1 MVRIFKKIQL
11 LRTDPLPENARKLS
25 GSSGLFR
32 LRVGHYRVLYA
43 VDKLSGAIVILSVLH
58 RKEAYRNL

>member
-1 MVRIFKKIQL
+1 MLRIFRKIQL
-11 LRTDPLPENARKLS
+11 LRTDPLPENSRKLS

-32 LRVGHYRVLYA
+32 LRVGHYRVLYG
-43 VDKLSGAIVILSVLH
+43 VDKVSGIITILSVLH